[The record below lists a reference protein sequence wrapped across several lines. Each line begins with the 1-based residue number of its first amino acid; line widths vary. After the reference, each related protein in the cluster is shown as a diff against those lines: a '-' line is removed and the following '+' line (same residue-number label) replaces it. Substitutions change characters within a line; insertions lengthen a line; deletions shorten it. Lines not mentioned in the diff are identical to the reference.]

1 MSKADAYDFK
11 ALGKAIKKAR
21 EDKGWTREQ
30 VAEILHLVP
39 RYIQSI
45 ENEGQHPSF
54 QAFYNLVTLFHISVD
69 EYLFPDKTTAK
80 STLRFQIDTML
91 DGFEEKDLIVIE
103 GTIKGICKASLILSI
118 SMGFLTSTKFR
129 RQLSFDCRH

>member
-45 ENEGQHPSF
+45 KMRDSIR
-54 QAFYNLVTLFHISVD
+54 AFKPFITL
-69 EYLFPDKTTAK
+69 
-80 STLRFQIDTML
+80 
-91 DGFEEKDLIVIE
+91 
-103 GTIKGICKASLILSI
+103 
-118 SMGFLTSTKFR
+118 
-129 RQLSFDCRH
+129 